1 MSHNIDDPR
10 HPWGRLTAA
19 ARSARQENAP
29 AAPYGFT
36 TRVAAMAFA
45 QERRVVSL
53 LERFA
58 LRAVGVAALLAL
70 CSVALNYQAFS
81 ESPVVNTVAQSQS
94 DDIDLTAADDAVA
107 LVIDFAD

>member
-19 ARSARQENAP
+19 ARSARQENDP
-29 AAPYGFT
+29 SAPYGFT
-36 TRVAAMAFA
+36 TRVAALAFA

-81 ESPVVNTVAQSQS
+81 ESPVNTVAQSQS
-94 DDIDLTAADDAVA
+94 EDVDLTAADDAVS